1 MEGPVLGSFSYV
13 KQSWDF
19 SLFRNSNRLAGTF
32 HWSEDP
38 STAWLVPSTAED
50 PLAENRFLQARKG
63 ELKIQR
69 KNPGSA
75 LRTSLLAVEKK
86 WAQYI
91 ASFPQCPS
99 ETTHPSPFTT

>member
-19 SLFRNSNRLAGTF
+19 SLFRNSNRLAGTL

-63 ELKIQR
+63 AENTKEKSRQCFTYFSI
-69 KNPGSA
+69 GS
-75 LRTSLLAVEKK
+75 
-86 WAQYI
+86 
-91 ASFPQCPS
+91 
-99 ETTHPSPFTT
+99 